1 MIINCCSK
9 GKQSHPSVLWLMT
22 GIYDEFIEL
31 HNTVIEDDYL
41 NLMITFK
48 DKIAMVQ
55 LIS

>member
-1 MIINCCSK
+1 
-9 GKQSHPSVLWLMT
+9 MT

-41 NLMITFK
+41 KLMITFK
-48 DKIAMVQ
+48 DKIAMVP